1 MVLCFRCLG
10 SASIAIP
17 HGPVGA
23 HEHREAAMAVRLIR
37 RHRRHRCLA
46 VLVSSY
52 RKPFQFRFFVCLMRG
67 VGGYDGDEYGA
78 PGTPR
83 PPKHI

>member
-1 MVLCFRCLG
+1 MVVCFRCLG

-37 RHRRHRCLA
+37 RYRCLA

-52 RKPFQFRFFVCLMRG
+52 RKPFQSRFLSV
-67 VGGYDGDEYGA
+67 
-78 PGTPR
+78 
-83 PPKHI
+83 

>member
-1 MVLCFRCLG
+1 MVVCFRCLG

-37 RHRRHRCLA
+37 RYRGLA
-46 VLVSSY
+46 VLESSY

>member
-23 HEHREAAMAVRLIR
+23 HEHREAAMAVRLI
-37 RHRRHRCLA
+37 RRHRCLA